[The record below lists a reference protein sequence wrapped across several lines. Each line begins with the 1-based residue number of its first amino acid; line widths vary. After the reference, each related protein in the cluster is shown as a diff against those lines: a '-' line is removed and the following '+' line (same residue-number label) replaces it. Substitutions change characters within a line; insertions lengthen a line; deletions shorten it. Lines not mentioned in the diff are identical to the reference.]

1 MSSNFRVIDPQIKA
15 EAIDQV
21 KNKGLPVSQ
30 AAVKYGVDPRTI
42 YGWLKKE
49 LAGADIERNLIL
61 ENNRLK
67 KEIEQLYNMLG
78 RATVELKRPKN

>member
-1 MSSNFRVIDPQIKA
+1 MGNFRVIDPS
-15 EAIDQV
+15 V
-21 KNKGLPVSQ
+21 KLEILDNVRNNGMKVSDAANKYSVTS
-30 AAVKYGVDPRTI
+30 RTI

-49 LAGADIERNLIL
+49 VVGSDRNLIL

>member
-1 MSSNFRVIDPQIKA
+1 MGNFRIIDPNIKA
-15 EAIDQV
+15 EILNNV
-21 KNKGLPVSQ
+21 RNNGMSVSE
-30 AAVKYGVDPRTI
+30 AATQYSITSRTI

-49 LAGADIERNLIL
+49 VVGGDKNLIL

-78 RATVELKRPKN
+78 RAMVELKRPKN

>member
-1 MSSNFRVIDPQIKA
+1 MGNFRVIDPDTKLEILDNVRNNGMRVS
-15 EAIDQV
+15 EAA
-21 KNKGLPVSQ
+21 N
-30 AAVKYGVDPRTI
+30 KYGVTSRTI

-49 LAGADIERNLIL
+49 VVGSDRNLIL

>member
-1 MSSNFRVIDPQIKA
+1 MNNFRIIDPDIKIKA
-15 EAIDQV
+15 LDDVRNNGMLVSEAA
-21 KNKGLPVSQ
+21 S
-30 AAVKYGVDPRTI
+30 KYDVNVRTI

-49 LAGADIERNLIL
+49 VAGGDRNLIL

-78 RATVELKRPKN
+78 RATAELKRPKN

>member
-1 MSSNFRVIDPQIKA
+1 MPGNFRVIDPSIKA
-15 EAIDQV
+15 EAVDQV
-21 KNKGLPVSQ
+21 KNKGMPVSQ

-49 LAGADIERNLIL
+49 LGGVDTERNLIL

-78 RATVELKRPKN
+78 RATVELKRPKS

>member
-1 MSSNFRVIDPQIKA
+1 MGHFRVIDPDIKA
-15 EAIDQV
+15 EV
-21 KNKGLPVSQ
+21 LNHVRNNGMSVSE
-30 AAVKYGVDPRTI
+30 AANKYGVTSRTI

-49 LAGADIERNLIL
+49 VVGSDKNLIL

>member
-1 MSSNFRVIDPQIKA
+1 MGNFRVIDPNVKLEILDNVRNNGMSVS
-15 EAIDQV
+15 EAV
-21 KNKGLPVSQ
+21 
-30 AAVKYGVDPRTI
+30 AKYGVRSRTI

-49 LAGADIERNLIL
+49 VVGSDRNLIL

>member
-1 MSSNFRVIDPQIKA
+1 MPGKFRVIDPSIKT

-21 KNKGLPVSQ
+21 KNKGLPVSEV
-30 AAVKYGVDPRTI
+30 AIKYGVDPRTI

-49 LAGADIERNLIL
+49 VDSSDRNLIL

-67 KEIEQLYNMLG
+67 KENEQLYNLLG

>member
-1 MSSNFRVIDPQIKA
+1 MGNFRTVDPDIKA
-15 EAIDQV
+15 EALNNV
-21 KNKGLPVSQ
+21 RNNGMSVSD
-30 AAVKYGVDPRTI
+30 AAFKYGVTSRTI

-49 LAGADIERNLIL
+49 VVGSDRNLIL

>member
-1 MSSNFRVIDPQIKA
+1 MGNFRVIDPDIRA
-15 EAIDQV
+15 EVLDNV
-21 KNKGLPVSQ
+21 RNNGMSVSE
-30 AAVKYGVDPRTI
+30 AATKYGVTSRTI

-49 LAGADIERNLIL
+49 VVGSDKNLIL

-78 RATVELKRPKN
+78 RATVELKRPKR

>member
-1 MSSNFRVIDPQIKA
+1 MGNFRTVDPDIKA
-15 EAIDQV
+15 EALNNV
-21 KNKGLPVSQ
+21 RNYGMSVSD
-30 AAVKYGVDPRTI
+30 AATKYGVTSRTI

-49 LAGADIERNLIL
+49 VVGSDRNLIL